1 MNNWFQNLLRALV
14 ALIVSLQI
22 SSVVATNSNTSNIIN
37 GHQYNLNSLAAAE
50 QIQLRGGWEWN
61 SQHSQA
67 ESRFNDAVIEGT
79 FEGTHLEL
87 VARLNKQLFDFSLNN
102 AAPTRL
108 AAPEGDKWANLQ
120 LAENLPAGKYHFMLH
135 LANRIGKPFQ
145 AKAFNTDGS
154 FIAANFKA
162 RQKLLGFGSSTL
174 DFCGVTWG
182 AGQELSYEVINRGIG
197 GTTVNNDGQYRVARD
212 VLPFAPNVVL
222 INYGSNDWMGNVP
235 LEQFKSAY
243 TNMLN
248 QLGQGLPQS
257 GFVVLG
263 LFPRKDGNETTRSQ
277 YNTAIRAAI
286 NAAGLANRVKY
297 VEIGSDYNW
306 VTDTSDGTHPSPAVV
321 KAKFLPLLVPAII
334 SMTR

>member
-197 GTTVNNDGQYRVARD
+197 GTTVNNDG
-212 VLPFAPNVVL
+212 
-222 INYGSNDWMGNVP
+222 
-235 LEQFKSAY
+235 
-243 TNMLN
+243 
-248 QLGQGLPQS
+248 
-257 GFVVLG
+257 
-263 LFPRKDGNETTRSQ
+263 
-277 YNTAIRAAI
+277 
-286 NAAGLANRVKY
+286 
-297 VEIGSDYNW
+297 
-306 VTDTSDGTHPSPAVV
+306 
-321 KAKFLPLLVPAII
+321 
-334 SMTR
+334 